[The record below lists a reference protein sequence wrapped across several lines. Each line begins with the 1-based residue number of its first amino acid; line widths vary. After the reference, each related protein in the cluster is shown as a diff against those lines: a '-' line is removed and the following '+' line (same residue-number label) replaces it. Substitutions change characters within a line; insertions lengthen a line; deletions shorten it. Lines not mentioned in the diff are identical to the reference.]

1 MFFCMKRGLYGPI
14 GFLLL
19 AGALLTMP
27 VSARADDDARDQ
39 EIARQALKEGR
50 IKSLI
55 EITEIVKT
63 KMPGT
68 ILGVELDVENGR
80 IVYEFDIVDPDGKLK
95 EVEVDA
101 ATGDILKVED
111 DD

>member
-1 MFFCMKRGLYGPI
+1 MKKGLYGSI
-14 GFLLL
+14 GFLFL

-50 IKSLI
+50 IKSLL

-68 ILGVELDVENGR
+68 ILGVELEVDDGR
-80 IVYEFDIVDPDGKLK
+80 LVYDFDIVDPQGKLK

-101 ATGDILKVED
+101 ATGAILKVED

>member
-1 MFFCMKRGLYGPI
+1 MKKALNGLI
-14 GFLLL
+14 GFMLL
-19 AGALLTMP
+19 AGALLTTP
-27 VSARADDDARDQ
+27 VAVRADDDKRDQ

-68 ILGVELDVENGR
+68 ILGVELDIEKGR

-101 ATGDILKVED
+101 ATGDILKIED

>member
-1 MFFCMKRGLYGPI
+1 MNKRIHRTI
-14 GFLLL
+14 GFLCL

-27 VSARADDDARDQ
+27 VTTRADDDKRDQ

-55 EITEIVKT
+55 EITEIVKA

-68 ILGVELDVENGR
+68 ILGVELEVEDGR
-80 IVYEFDIVDPDGKLK
+80 LVYEFDIVDPEGKLK

-101 ATGDILKVED
+101 ATGDILKIED